1 VHSAAALRLGYV
13 RAVGPVDLRRRAPGA
28 KAPVLILGFNAG
40 LEDLLH
46 PRRQRQGQRQ
56 RQRLALRA
64 FVVPTL
70 RQAQG
75 RLLRK
80 RREGWGTRFVS
91 CGGEVKVP
99 VPRLFKERRD
109 KDGPPGID
117 PPFAKLIRGG
127 WFAKVFFMSDRVMS
141 ESAMSE
147 STEQIRELLDSVY
160 RVDSGRILATLIRL
174 LGDFDLAE
182 EAMHEAFAAALS
194 LWPKSGVPG
203 NPRPW
208 LISTAR
214 FKAID
219 TLRRRARFDASQDEF
234 VRYFEAQSIS
244 AERSNK
250 NEEHGLE
257 DDYLEDDRLRLIF
270 TCCHPSLAPDAR
282 VALTLREVCG
292 LTTEEIA
299 KAFLITPRTLAQRV
313 VRAKAKIRETPIR
326 YEVPT
331 PGELPERLGAVL
343 QVIYLVFNEGY
354 SAAAGAE
361 VTRAELTG
369 EAIRL
374 GRLLVELHLTELGPE
389 PEVIG
394 LLSLMLL
401 QESRRAARNSPTGEL
416 ILLENQDRALWN
428 REQIAEGVALL
439 EKALQYRQKSRRFGS
454 YTLQAAIAAVHAEA
468 ESVARTDWRQIVALY
483 DRLLQVQPSPVV
495 QLNRAVAIAMRDGPE
510 AGLTNIDAVL
520 EHGELANYYL
530 AHSARA
536 DMCRRLGRTAE
547 ARASYEKALAL
558 TQQEPERQFL
568 QERIRQLK

>member
-1 VHSAAALRLGYV
+1 LSGFQSHDLGALR
-13 RAVGPVDLRRRAPGA
+13 RSA
-28 KAPVLILGFNAG
+28 
-40 LEDLLH
+40 
-46 PRRQRQGQRQ
+46 
-56 RQRLALRA
+56 
-64 FVVPTL
+64 
-70 RQAQG
+70 
-75 RLLRK
+75 
-80 RREGWGTRFVS
+80 
-91 CGGEVKVP
+91 
-99 VPRLFKERRD
+99 
-109 KDGPPGID
+109 GID
-117 PPFAKLIRGG
+117 PPFAELIRGSL
-127 WFAKVFFMSDRVMS
+127 FAKVVVMSERVMS
-141 ESAMSE
+141 ERSS
-147 STEQIRELLDSVY
+147 EQIRELLDSLY

-194 LWPKSGVPG
+194 LWPRSGVPG

-219 TLRRRARFDASQDEF
+219 TLRRRARFDASQDEL
-234 VRYFEAQSIS
+234 VRYLEAQWSS
-244 AERSNK
+244 AERSNQ
-250 NEEHGLE
+250 EGSLEQSLE
-257 DDYLEDDRLRLIF
+257 DDRLEDDRLEDDRLRLIF
-270 TCCHPSLAPDAR
+270 TCCHPSLAPEAR

-299 KAFLITPRTLAQRV
+299 KAFLTTPRTLAQRI
-313 VRAKAKIRETPIR
+313 VRAKTKIRETPIP

-331 PGELPERLGAVL
+331 PQELPERLGAVL
-343 QVIYLVFNEGY
+343 HVIYLVFNEGY
-354 SAAAGAE
+354 SAAAGTE

-374 GRLLVELHLTELGPE
+374 GRLLTELRPE
-389 PEVIG
+389 PEVIGSEIMG

-401 QESRRAARNSPTGEL
+401 HESRRAARTSSTGEL
-416 ILLENQDRALWN
+416 ILLENQDRSLWN
-428 REQIAEGVALL
+428 KEQIAEGGALL
-439 EKALQYRQKSRRFGS
+439 EKALGYRGKHPGKYGQKSRRFGA

-468 ESVARTDWRQIVALY
+468 KSAAATDWRQIASLY
-483 DRLLQVQPSPVV
+483 DRLLQIHPSPVV
-495 QLNRAVAIAMRDGPE
+495 QLNRAVAIAMCDGPE
-510 AGLTNIDAVL
+510 AGLAQIDAVL

-568 QERIRQLK
+568 QERIRLLK

>member
-1 VHSAAALRLGYV
+1 
-13 RAVGPVDLRRRAPGA
+13 
-28 KAPVLILGFNAG
+28 
-40 LEDLLH
+40 
-46 PRRQRQGQRQ
+46 
-56 RQRLALRA
+56 
-64 FVVPTL
+64 
-70 RQAQG
+70 
-75 RLLRK
+75 
-80 RREGWGTRFVS
+80 
-91 CGGEVKVP
+91 
-99 VPRLFKERRD
+99 
-109 KDGPPGID
+109 
-117 PPFAKLIRGG
+117 
-127 WFAKVFFMSDRVMS
+127 MS
-141 ESAMSE
+141 EH
-147 STEQIRELLDSVY
+147 STERATAQIRELLDSLY
-160 RVDSGRILATLIRL
+160 RVDSGRIRAPLIRM

-194 LWPKSGVPG
+194 RWPESGVPD

-219 TLRRRARFDASQDEF
+219 TLRRRARFDASQDELA
-234 VRYFEAQSIS
+234 RYLEAQSSS
-244 AERSNK
+244 AESSN
-250 NEEHGLE
+250 EH
-257 DDYLEDDRLRLIF
+257 DSLEDDRLRLIF
-270 TCCHPSLAPDAR
+270 SCCHPSLAAEAR

-299 KAFLITPRTLAQRV
+299 KAFLTTPRTLAQRI
-313 VRAKAKIRETPIR
+313 VRAKAKIREERIP

-331 PGELPERLGAVL
+331 PRELPERLGAVL
-343 QVIYLVFNEGY
+343 QVIYLVLNEGY

-374 GRLLVELHLTELGPE
+374 GRLLMELWPQPE
-389 PEVIG
+389 GVFPEGMGAEIMG

-401 QESRRAARNSPTGEL
+401 QESRRAARTSPTGEL
-416 ILLENQDRALWN
+416 ILLENQNRSLWN

-439 EKALQYRQKSRRFGS
+439 EKALKSRRFGP
-454 YTLQAAIAAVHAEA
+454 YTLQAGIAAVHAKA
-468 ESVARTDWRQIVALY
+468 ESVAATDWGQIVALY
-483 DRLLQVQPSPVV
+483 DQLVRIQPSPVV

-510 AGLTNIDAVL
+510 AGLTHIDAVL
-520 EHGELANYYL
+520 EDGELENYYL

-547 ARASYEKALAL
+547 ARSSYEKALAL

>member
-1 VHSAAALRLGYV
+1 
-13 RAVGPVDLRRRAPGA
+13 
-28 KAPVLILGFNAG
+28 
-40 LEDLLH
+40 
-46 PRRQRQGQRQ
+46 
-56 RQRLALRA
+56 
-64 FVVPTL
+64 
-70 RQAQG
+70 
-75 RLLRK
+75 
-80 RREGWGTRFVS
+80 
-91 CGGEVKVP
+91 
-99 VPRLFKERRD
+99 
-109 KDGPPGID
+109 
-117 PPFAKLIRGG
+117 
-127 WFAKVFFMSDRVMS
+127 MS
-141 ESAMSE
+141 ERSSE
-147 STEQIRELLDSVY
+147 PIRELLDSLY

-194 LWPKSGVPG
+194 LWPRSGVPG

-219 TLRRRARFDASQDEF
+219 TLRRRARFDASQDEL
-234 VRYFEAQSIS
+234 VRYLEAQWSS

-250 NEEHGLE
+250 NEEDSLE
-257 DDYLEDDRLRLIF
+257 DDRLEDDRLRLIF
-270 TCCHPSLAPDAR
+270 TCCHPSLAPEAH

-299 KAFLITPRTLAQRV
+299 KAFLISPRTLAQRI
-313 VRAKAKIRETPIR
+313 VRAKAKIRETPIP

-331 PGELPERLGAVL
+331 PQELRERLGGVL

-374 GRLLVELHLTELGPE
+374 GRLLTELRPE

-401 QESRRAARNSPTGEL
+401 QESRHAARTSPTGEL
-416 ILLENQDRALWN
+416 ILLENQDRSLWN
-428 REQIAEGVALL
+428 REQIAEGVALV
-439 EKALQYRQKSRRFGS
+439 EKALKSRRFGS

-468 ESVARTDWRQIVALY
+468 ESAAVTDWRQIVALY
-483 DRLLQVQPSPVV
+483 NRLVRIQPSPVV

-510 AGLTNIDAVL
+510 VGLTQIDAVL

-536 DMCRRLGRTAE
+536 DMYRRLGRTAE
-547 ARASYEKALAL
+547 ARSSYEKALAL